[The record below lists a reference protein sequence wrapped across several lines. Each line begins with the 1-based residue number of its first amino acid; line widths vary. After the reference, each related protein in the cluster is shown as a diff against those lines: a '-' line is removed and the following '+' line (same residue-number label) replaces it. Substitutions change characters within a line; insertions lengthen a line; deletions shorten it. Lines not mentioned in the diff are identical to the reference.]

1 MAPWFFAGPGFL
13 KESSPPFGW
22 MSQAKK
28 TFNPLLNK
36 HRTKV
41 KVMIMKT
48 ISSLKTKMAAFTT
61 DESGATIIEYAL
73 LTALIGVALI
83 VGVKSLKTKISGT
96 LSNVGA
102 QL

>member
-1 MAPWFFAGPGFL
+1 VGIREKHA
-13 KESSPPFGW
+13 
-22 MSQAKK
+22 
-28 TFNPLLNK
+28 FNF
-36 HRTKV
+36 R

-73 LTALIGVALI
+73 LAALIGVALI
-83 VGVKSLKTKISGT
+83 VGVKALTTKVNGT
-96 LSNVGA
+96 LSNVAG